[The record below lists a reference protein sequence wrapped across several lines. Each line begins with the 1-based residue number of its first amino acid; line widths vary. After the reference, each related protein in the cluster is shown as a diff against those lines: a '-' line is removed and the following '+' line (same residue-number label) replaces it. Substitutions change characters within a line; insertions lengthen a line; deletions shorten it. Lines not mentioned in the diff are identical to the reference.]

1 MPSRLAAPACA
12 ALLAL
17 AASASALPAAAEH
30 LWPLGMMAQRAIS
43 YAPAAD
49 VPALGRVLVFTSPRC
64 PFCRRMHGEIDAW
77 LEAGIEVAYLPLP
90 IADLDSGAASET
102 FAIWCQDGDR
112 RRAFD
117 RAIIRGSAP
126 QGLRSCAPEVE
137 EGYRV
142 LVRMTQASATPTL
155 VLPNGISYPGTPDLA
170 DLVEWMQRWR
180 ERG

>member
-1 MPSRLAAPACA
+1 MPSRLAAPARA

-17 AASASALPAAAEH
+17 AASAPALPAAEP
-30 LWPLGMMAQRAIS
+30 LWPLGELAQRAIS

-49 VPALGRVLVFTSPRC
+49 APALGRVLVFTSPRC
-64 PFCRRMHGEIDAW
+64 PYCRKLHGEIDAW
-77 LEAGIEVAYLPLP
+77 LQAGIEIAYLPLP

-112 RRAFD
+112 QRAFD

-126 QGLRSCAPEVE
+126 QGLPVCAPQVE
-137 EGYRV
+137 EGYRT

-155 VLPNGISYPGTPDLA
+155 VLPNGISYAGTPELD
-170 DLVEWMQRWR
+170 DLVEWMRRWR